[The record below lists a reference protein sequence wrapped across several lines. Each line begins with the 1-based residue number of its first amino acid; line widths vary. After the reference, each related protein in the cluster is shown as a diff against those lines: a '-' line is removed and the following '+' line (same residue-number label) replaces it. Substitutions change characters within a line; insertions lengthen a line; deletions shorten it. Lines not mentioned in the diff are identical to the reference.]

1 MSSDPDTILL
11 EAEDQMSKA
20 IDHLRH
26 EFRGIRAGRASPG
39 LVEHV
44 KCEVYGSPTDLK
56 SIAAVNVPE
65 PTQLLV
71 KPFDPSTLHAIKKG
85 IEDANLGLNPQVED
99 KALRINIPPMSADR
113 RKELVA
119 RVKKLGEEQK
129 VVLRNARRDANKHA
143 DSLDGLPEDEIKT
156 LHDEIQELLKKYESQ
171 INDLAEA
178 KAKEVQEV

>member
-1 MSSDPDTILL
+1 MSTDPDTILL
-11 EAEDQMSKA
+11 EAEDLMSKA
-20 IDHLRH
+20 IDHLKH

-44 KCEVYGSPTDLK
+44 KCEVYGAPTELK

-65 PTQLLV
+65 PTQLLI
-71 KPFDPSTLHAIKKG
+71 KPFDPSTIQAIKKG

-99 KALRINIPPMSADR
+99 KAIRVSIPAMSTDR

-119 RVKKLGEEQK
+119 RVKKIGEDQK

-143 DSLDGLPEDEIKT
+143 DALDGFPEDEIKT
-156 LHDEIQELLKKYESQ
+156 LHSEIQDLLKKYEGQ
-171 INDLAEA
+171 INDLSEA
-178 KAKEVQEV
+178 KVKEVQEV